1 MHTDYNKQETPTD
14 ANNVLA
20 DSPLVNPYKG
30 MRCNYVYD
38 YCNPESCNCKKS
50 SEWERKHNSYHDWV
64 NYSVVKPPIGVEVLA
79 QTDAWV
85 SEDYN
90 KKGIRVG
97 FQNEDEN
104 GEFVSAKW
112 DNCGDTYENCE
123 EHKPVRWKF
132 F

>member
-1 MHTDYNKQETPTD
+1 MQTDSKKHDTPTD

-30 MRCNYVYD
+30 MRCNYLYD

-50 SEWERKHNSYHDWV
+50 SEWERKHNPYWDWV
-64 NYSVVKPPIGVEVLA
+64 TYAVIKPPVGVEVLA
-79 QTDAWV
+79 QTDEWV

-97 FQNEDEN
+97 FQNEDDN
-104 GEFVSAKW
+104 GPFVSAKW
-112 DNCGDTYENCE
+112 NNCSDTYEDCE

-132 F
+132 L